1 VKNSP
6 PKFIS
11 KLAPL
16 VEINNLE
23 QKVLILPQVRDEEG
37 NNWKLNVFDSMNNKL
52 PAFIEV

>member
-1 VKNSP
+1 MKNSP

-11 KLAPL
+11 KLAPS

-37 NNWKLNVFDSMNNKL
+37 NNWKMNVFDTMNNKL

>member
-11 KLAPL
+11 NLASL
-16 VEINNLE
+16 VEINNLDP
-23 QKVLILPQVRDEEG
+23 KVIILPQVRDEEG
-37 NNWKLNVFDSMNNKL
+37 NNWRINVFDTMNYKL

>member
-11 KLAPL
+11 KLASL

-37 NNWKLNVFDSMNNKL
+37 NNWKMNVFDTMNNKL
-52 PAFIEV
+52 PGFIEV